1 MGFNT
6 PIKDRIIKTLVR
18 RRNKVLNGGVN
29 CIPLPFERFREVF
42 PGIEQRKYYVITGG
56 TKSSKTQLMTF
67 IFIINTVLFIYNNP
81 GIIRAKIFYFP
92 LEETKEDITL
102 RFMAFLLN
110 NLTEGKYHI
119 SPTDLQ
125 STDERKP
132 VPEEAL
138 KIMESEE
145 FNKIYSIF
153 ESIVE
158 FRDEQNPTGMYKVM
172 SDYAESHG
180 KTFYNDIEFDT
191 IDEMGIKKHVKT
203 KEFDH
208 YEPYDPD
215 EYVMGIADH
224 VGCLHLEK
232 DVPTLKQ
239 TIERWSDYCIRLRNR
254 YGYILCNVQ
263 QQNMETTNLEAFKAN
278 KIRPTKDGL
287 KDSKKTGE
295 DCNVLIG
302 ITNPFAFELSDYHK
316 YNIMILRD
324 CARFMEIVLNRGG
337 RANELCPLFFDGAVD
352 NYKELPLPEQ
362 VKELQQVYNYVTR
375 SGRFFF
381 MKSKGKLKL
390 GLHRNKILRIF
401 AVQFKRFRKWQT
413 SSLS

>member
-1 MGFNT
+1 MGYNT

-18 RRNKVLNGGVN
+18 RRNKVINGGVN

-42 PGIEQRKYYVITGG
+42 PGIEQRKYYVLTGG
-56 TKSSKTQLMTF
+56 TKSSKTQLMTY

-110 NLTEGKYHI
+110 YLTEGKYHI

-138 KIMESEE
+138 NIMESDE

-172 SDYAESHG
+172 SDYAESNG

-295 DCNVLIG
+295 DKQNILI
-302 ITNPFAFELSDYHK
+302 
-316 YNIMILRD
+316 ILLLYWHFIA
-324 CARFMEIVLNRGG
+324 CFNSI
-337 RANELCPLFFDGAVD
+337 
-352 NYKELPLPEQ
+352 
-362 VKELQQVYNYVTR
+362 
-375 SGRFFF
+375 
-381 MKSKGKLKL
+381 
-390 GLHRNKILRIF
+390 
-401 AVQFKRFRKWQT
+401 
-413 SSLS
+413 